1 MSNNAN
7 LARAKQGKGDG
18 LGRKG
23 DRAKAANDKIIAQA
37 LGEGIDPESM
47 RWAVVLKAYGYGWF
61 GLKLSDGR
69 ETKGQIRELL
79 SSKKGCGISDG
90 SIVLVHLWDWEKEGA
105 TEKATGVKVKPK
117 VHIEGVIVD
126 RKDVTYLKR
135 NGAIPEWMTVTQEEA
150 AALASNSAAAAVGYE
165 FEAAEDDDSEESKE
179 LEDGGTSRAAA
190 WAGRKN
196 MVIRT
201 AAEDIDVDD
210 I

>member
-1 MSNNAN
+1 MSNNSN
-7 LARAKQGKGDG
+7 LARASKGKGDG

-23 DRAKAANDKIIAQA
+23 DRAKAANDKTIAQA
-37 LGEGIDPESM
+37 LGEGIDADSM
-47 RWAVVLKAYGYGWF
+47 RWAVVLKVYGDCWW

-79 SSKKGCGISDG
+79 SSKKGCGISVG
-90 SIVLVHLWDWEKEGA
+90 SIVLAHLWDWEKEGA
-105 TEKATGVKVKPK
+105 TERATGVKVKPK

-135 NGAIPEWMTVTQEEA
+135 NGAIPEWMTVTEEEA
-150 AALASNSAAAAVGYE
+150 TALASNSAAAVGYE

-179 LEDGGTSRAAA
+179 LEDGGSSRAAA